1 MSEIDI
7 AVIDAL
13 EFLGNASS
21 SKSESFVHKI
31 LECNLFGNLN
41 IYISSNSKIRVQ
53 MIFWIFHNLVI
64 QNLPEL

>member
-1 MSEIDI
+1 MNEIDI

-13 EFLGNASS
+13 EFLGNASYS
-21 SKSESFVHKI
+21 TSESFVHKI
-31 LECNLFGNLN
+31 LESNLFENLN

-64 QNLPEL
+64 QNSPDL

>member
-1 MSEIDI
+1 MNEIDI

-31 LECNLFGNLN
+31 LECNLFENLN

-64 QNLPEL
+64 QNSPDL